1 MNSSQRVPTAVRITV
16 LLRLLSEG
24 YEDAFASRPEWL
36 ELPADDF
43 AELHNAV
50 GPDHAAQLVEAAG
63 LRQGSD
69 YTAGGLAGT
78 VSLAPAAHSGVL
90 GLLGLAS
97 LPPDVI
103 VRQGPDGPRYA
114 VPDDW
119 FVTTPTAAP
128 N

>member
-1 MNSSQRVPTAVRITV
+1 MDSTQRVPTAVRITV

-24 YEDAFASRPEWL
+24 YEDAFASRPQWL

-43 AELHNAV
+43 DELHRTV

-63 LRQGSD
+63 LRKGSD
-69 YTAGGLAGT
+69 YTAGGTSGT
-78 VSLAPAAHSGVL
+78 VTLTDAAHRGVL
-90 GLLGLAS
+90 GLLGLAA
-97 LPPDVI
+97 LPPDVV

-119 FVTTPTAAP
+119 FDTTAASGP
-128 N
+128 S

>member
-1 MNSSQRVPTAVRITV
+1 MDSTQRVPTAVRITV

-24 YEDAFASRPEWL
+24 YEDAFASRPQWL

-43 AELHNAV
+43 DELHRAV

-63 LRQGSD
+63 LRKGSD
-69 YTAGGLAGT
+69 YTAGGTSGT
-78 VSLAPAAHSGVL
+78 VTLTDAAHRGVL
-90 GLLGLAS
+90 GLLGLAA
-97 LPPDVI
+97 LPPDVV

-119 FVTTPTAAP
+119 FDTTAASGP
-128 N
+128 S

>member
-1 MNSSQRVPTAVRITV
+1 MDSTQRVPTAVRITV

-43 AELHNAV
+43 AELRDAV

-63 LRQGSD
+63 LREGSD
-69 YTAGGLAGT
+69 YTAGGAAGT
-78 VSLAPAAHSGVL
+78 VTLTDAAHSGVL
-90 GLLGLAS
+90 GLLGLAA

-103 VRQGPDGPRYA
+103 VEQNSDGPRYA

-119 FVTTPTAAP
+119 FDTRPASGPV
-128 N
+128 